1 MPRRIFLHVGSPKTG
16 TTFIQNVLWSG
27 RQVALE
33 QGLLLPLG
41 TFHDHFLASV
51 DVRERSSQEQFPPRA
66 VGIWD
71 RLAEEAHAWNG
82 DVLVSHELF
91 AGATAEQA
99 ARAVKS
105 LGDTEVHVIVTA
117 RDLERQIPAEWQE
130 HIKHRSTMTFT
141 EFIHDLRTHAPK
153 SGWFWTVQDCADVCR
168 RWGAAV
174 PPGNTHV
181 VTVPRDAAPD
191 LLWTRFAALVGL
203 DPARFELESSPAN
216 TSLHAEQAEL
226 LRRVNIQLG
235 DRLPM
240 PGPYPQTVKDVLAQ
254 SLLAA
259 RPGTPVGLV
268 GDDRQFAVARSQV
281 IVDELRQLDV
291 DVVGDL
297 TDLLP
302 ADDPGPA
309 RGVTELPETTP
320 DSVLLGESVEALSGL
335 LERFGAER
343 DRAADADGNRQP
355 LESELSRCRGELD
368 GLQARH
374 DALQAHD
381 DKLVHD
387 MRYRP
392 IRHLVIGVSERRPW
406 LMRIR
411 VGYWRTANAIRRV
424 TRRTRSDRTG

>member
-1 MPRRIFLHVGSPKTG
+1 
-16 TTFIQNVLWSG
+16 
-27 RQVALE
+27 
-33 QGLLLPLG
+33 
-41 TFHDHFLASV
+41 
-51 DVRERSSQEQFPPRA
+51 
-66 VGIWD
+66 
-71 RLAEEAHAWNG
+71 
-82 DVLVSHELF
+82 
-91 AGATAEQA
+91 
-99 ARAVKS
+99 
-105 LGDTEVHVIVTA
+105 
-117 RDLERQIPAEWQE
+117 
-130 HIKHRSTMTFT
+130 
-141 EFIHDLRTHAPK
+141 
-153 SGWFWTVQDCADVCR
+153 
-168 RWGAAV
+168 
-174 PPGNTHV
+174 V

-191 LLWTRFAALVGL
+191 LLWTRFATLVGL

-226 LRRVNIQLG
+226 LRRVNTQLG

-254 SLLAA
+254 TLLAA

-281 IVDELRQLDV
+281 IVDELRHLDV

-343 DRAADADGNRQP
+343 DEADGNRQR

-374 DALQAHD
+374 DALQSHD

-411 VGYWRTANAIRRV
+411 VGYWRTANAVRRV
-424 TRRTRSDRTG
+424 TSRTRSDRTG